1 MKTTLSFFPSHN
13 LGWKNVVMIIIIGL
27 LHDLKVMNNYV
38 TFPNNII
45 IWQTGNEN
53 TYQVEAVILI

>member
-1 MKTTLSFFPSHN
+1 MKTTFSFFEIFN

-38 TFPNNII
+38 TFPNNIHTLFGK
-45 IWQTGNEN
+45 QLMK
-53 TYQVEAVILI
+53 ILIR

>member
-1 MKTTLSFFPSHN
+1 
-13 LGWKNVVMIIIIGL
+13 MIIIIGL

>member
-1 MKTTLSFFPSHN
+1 MKTTLSFFPSHY

-38 TFPNNII
+38 TFPNNIHSLF
-45 IWQTGNEN
+45 GK
-53 TYQVEAVILI
+53 QVMKILIR